1 MLNRTFNLA
10 DRVIGEIDKAI
21 NVLCS
26 PAQAGRPLPG
36 GDGAEYAG
44 PSVPADEA
52 ERRESCRL
60 MRVNHAGE
68 VSAQALYRGQA
79 LTARTPAAEDAMRE
93 AASEEIDHLAWC
105 ESRIKELHGRTSL
118 LNPLWYA
125 GSFLIGA
132 VAGLSGDVTSL
143 GFIIETERQVE
154 SHLRGH
160 LERLPV
166 ADGRS
171 RAIVEQMTRDEARHG
186 ANAAALGGR
195 EPPFWIKGAMRIA
208 SKVMTGTSRWA

>member
-1 MLNRTFNLA
+1 
-10 DRVIGEIDKAI
+10 
-21 NVLCS
+21 
-26 PAQAGRPLPG
+26 
-36 GDGAEYAG
+36 
-44 PSVPADEA
+44 
-52 ERRESCRL
+52 
-60 MRVNHAGE
+60 

>member
-1 MLNRTFNLA
+1 MQSRSSGPP
-10 DRVIGEIDKAI
+10 V
-21 NVLCS
+21 
-26 PAQAGRPLPG
+26 AGR
-36 GDGAEYAG
+36 
-44 PSVPADEA
+44 
-52 ERRESCRL
+52 RRGRI
-60 MRVNHAGE
+60 RRTVNHAGE